1 MKTVKEAIEWA
12 HKACPTDSN
21 VANEYIDTLAAEVRR
36 LQEENHRLATR
47 VEYFEAAGGVS
58 MATTIFI
65 DRQRAEAAEARC
77 EEISGDWRQACENA
91 ATAEAER
98 DKYIA
103 YYKNAEAQLHEYAE
117 CPFCGESCERGEYTT
132 VDGLKRQLTALEEA
146 LFPCQVMWA
155 ESCVCSRGTKGC
167 VMTHLSDPPSALQVA
182 EAEINEY
189 SSRVVRLAEEG
200 EQLRRK
206 LAKAKI
212 GRAHV

>member
-1 MKTVKEAIEWA
+1 MAWDDRYGERAQISVEE
-12 HKACPTDSN
+12 
-21 VANEYIDTLAAEVRR
+21 LAALRADVVR
-36 LQEENHRLATR
+36 LQEELQLHKEQQELDWSC
-47 VEYFEAAGGVS
+47 VEHQ
-58 MATTIFI
+58 TK
-65 DRQRAEAAEARC
+65 RAEAAEA
-77 EEISGDWRQACENA
+77 
-91 ATAEAER
+91 
-98 DKYIA
+98 K
-103 YYKNAEAQLHEYAE
+103 LHEYAE

-206 LAKAKI
+206 LAKAMKVVEAMDQVI
-212 GRAHV
+212 NICHTALIQIEGHHGCTAITERARVSISKLDSLHEFDEETL